1 MKACFSHKEY
11 STLARIQN
19 SMTWA
24 QRLKRVYKTDVETYR
39 ICGGSAKV
47 IACIEDPV
55 IIKKILTHLEEKSP
69 ARSAL
74 LLPDSRAPPQSSLF
88 GWFTSVLN
96 CISG

>member
-11 STLARIQN
+11 RTLARIQN
-19 SMTWA
+19 SMTWV

-55 IIKKILTHLEEKSP
+55 IIKKILMYMEDKLP
-69 ARSAL
+69 ARAAL
-74 LLPDSRAPPQSSLF
+74 QLPDSRVPLQSSLF
-88 GWFTSVLN
+88 G
-96 CISG
+96 